1 MKIEANMRI
10 INKQSLVAVGSVT
23 LDDVI
28 TIHSVKLLDLTT
40 AEEKEQGKE
49 NWVISMPRRK
59 GIESWSS
66 VAVLRDPQIKEQVEQ
81 AVYDAVKKNLTCD
94 LEFEPQIDVQVIP
107 YRNGTLV
114 GYANVLYEK
123 AVELRSI
130 QIHRIDEELQIKLPY
145 NLYEDKFQILLQVN
159 TERMKDRILQ
169 KVEEAYLKKVPQ
181 QDPKKKKTKGTKT
194 QTQRRP
200 ER

>member
-94 LEFEPQIDVQVIP
+94 LDFEPQIDVQVIP

-130 QIHRIDEELQIKLPY
+130 QIHQIDEKLQVKLPY
-145 NLYEDKFQILLQVN
+145 NLYDDKFQILLQVN
-159 TERMKDRILQ
+159 TERMKERIQQ
-169 KVEEAYLKKVPQ
+169 KVEEAYQEKMQQRAPKEQKEKKQ
-181 QDPKKKKTKGTKT
+181 K
-194 QTQRRP
+194 RRG

>member
-1 MKIEANMRI
+1 MKIEAIMRI

-59 GIESWSS
+59 GAESWSS

-130 QIHRIDEELQIKLPY
+130 QIHRIDEKLQIKLPY

-159 TERMKDRILQ
+159 TNLMKERIQQ
-169 KVEEAYLKKVPQ
+169 KVEEAYLEKVPQ
-181 QDPKKKKTKGTKT
+181 HDPKKKKSKESKT
-194 QTQRRP
+194 QTQRRA